1 MIAWLRANPRY
12 AVLVLATAALPLL
25 LVLYLAVGLLGMRA
39 EYQAGI
45 DRLEPRVARLQGL
58 LTREDELRGAASAV
72 GSDVLDLVYPAT
84 DDHQAVSAMLQKNVR
99 EIFAAAGLV
108 VSNSQILPVREAEEG
123 EEGFDR
129 IAIKFTASGDLPA
142 LDIAL
147 ADISAYLPLLLIESI
162 DVWPA
167 RASGR
172 RGTGSTE
179 QNITATIQVLALKVR
194 A

>member
-1 MIAWLRANPRY
+1 MMSWLRANPRY
-12 AVLVLATAALPLL
+12 AVLVLGTAVLPLL
-25 LVLYLAVGLLGMRA
+25 LVLYLTAGLLGLRA

-45 DRLEPRVARLQGL
+45 ERLEPRVARLQGL
-58 LTREDELRGAASAV
+58 LEREDELRQAASAV

-108 VSNSQILPVREAEEG
+108 VSNSQILPVREED
-123 EEGFDR
+123 GFDH

-147 ADISAYLPLLLIESI
+147 ADINAYLPLLLIESI

-172 RGTGSTE
+172 RGRDSSE
-179 QNITATIQVLALKVR
+179 QDITATVQVLALKAR

>member
-25 LVLYLAVGLLGMRA
+25 LVLYLAAGLLGMRA
-39 EYQAGI
+39 EYQADI

-58 LTREDELRGAASAV
+58 LAREDEMRQAAGAV

-108 VSNSQILPVREAEEG
+108 VSNSQILPVREDEG

-172 RGTGSTE
+172 RGKDNAE
-179 QNITATIQVLALKVR
+179 QDITATIQVLALKVR